1 MSALYTQSS
10 EERTLFSDKQIT
22 YVKREMNKQY
32 TDGTLLW
39 NLRNRRK
46 KEKTL
51 RSSFSLDLKKY
62 KMTTRENK
70 SIKILGIMPL

>member
-32 TDGTLLW
+32 TDYETCGTDE
-39 NLRNRRK
+39 K
-46 KEKTL
+46 K
-51 RSSFSLDLKKY
+51 KKPY
-62 KMTTRENK
+62 DQVFHLISKNTK
-70 SIKILGIMPL
+70 